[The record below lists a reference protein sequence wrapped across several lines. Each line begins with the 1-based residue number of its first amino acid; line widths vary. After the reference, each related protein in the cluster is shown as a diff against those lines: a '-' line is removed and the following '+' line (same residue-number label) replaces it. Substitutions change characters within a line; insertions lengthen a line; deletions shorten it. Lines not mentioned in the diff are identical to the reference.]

1 MREIRKRR
9 VTAEWKGRVER
20 RKKDIHKKFKDKF
33 SLKVAAGI
41 FFVQV
46 DGRVDILMIIK
57 LYGGLTNLFIF

>member
-33 SLKVAAGI
+33 SPKVAAGI
-41 FFVQV
+41 FLL
-46 DGRVDILMIIK
+46 RLRE
-57 LYGGLTNLFIF
+57 GLIC